1 MRKKTS
7 FDVLA
12 RKHQLVIAY
21 PNGIKRKW
29 NDGRSAS
36 NPVDDAA
43 YLAALINALVAD
55 GRADPAKIFMVGH
68 SNGGGMAM
76 RMACDHPDL
85 IAGISVAATK
95 TPIAYQCAQGTPV
108 PAIFF
113 HGTADP
119 VAPHQGRP
127 NGHRL
132 GGTLSA
138 QDTISLWSARN
149 RCGGVHARQKVDR
162 INDGT
167 SAEIIQYDQCR
178 APLFNVLIEGH
189 GHAWPGAGP
198 RLTRLQGPASEEI
211 DATALTWWFFSGL

>member
-55 GRADPAKIFMVGH
+55 G
-68 SNGGGMAM
+68 
-76 RMACDHPDL
+76 
-85 IAGISVAATK
+85 
-95 TPIAYQCAQGTPV
+95 
-108 PAIFF
+108 
-113 HGTADP
+113 
-119 VAPHQGRP
+119 GRP